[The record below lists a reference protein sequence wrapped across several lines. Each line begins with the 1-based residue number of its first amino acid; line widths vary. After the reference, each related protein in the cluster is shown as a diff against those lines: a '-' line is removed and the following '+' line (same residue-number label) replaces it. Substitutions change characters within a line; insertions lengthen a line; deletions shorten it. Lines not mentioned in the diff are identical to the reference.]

1 MGDTFWLGLVNL
13 LQRSADTWG
22 AGCLGPASGTCGR
35 KNLPVGTVPKGGRK
49 LVACPVVLGM
59 DSGVVFLQQLR
70 MSRGWEEAMSHWIG
84 TTTPADAGMVEF
96 KECLRRLRDGA
107 ATDALMHA
115 RRALGVAPKN
125 PFYLSYTGLLAA
137 VAEKRFGDAETLC
150 REAIG
155 VKCNHAQ
162 LYLNLAEV
170 YHQAGTDFGSDCH
183 VRERIDFG
191 GARFSDSPGAGADWD
206 AEVAG
211 AFVLASESS
220 GEPDFGA
227 VAAPVVG
234 RSARGVTLGAGPG

>member
-1 MGDTFWLGLVNL
+1 
-13 LQRSADTWG
+13 
-22 AGCLGPASGTCGR
+22 
-35 KNLPVGTVPKGGRK
+35 
-49 LVACPVVLGM
+49 
-59 DSGVVFLQQLR
+59 
-70 MSRGWEEAMSHWIG
+70 MSHWIG

-170 YHQAGTDFGSDCH
+170 YHQAGRTSEAIATLERGLVSAGRDF
-183 VRERIDFG
+183 RIRRALERIGMRRAPVLTFLHRSHPLNRTLG
-191 GARFSDSPGAGADWD
+191 KLRHRFSGAAR
-206 AEVAG
+206 AE
-211 AFVLASESS
+211 
-220 GEPDFGA
+220 
-227 VAAPVVG
+227 
-234 RSARGVTLGAGPG
+234 